1 MADHMIDDELRVE
14 IDGLGS
20 IKVPNHAYWGAS
32 TQRAKENF
40 EVSGKT
46 IGHVRCLVW
55 ALGAL
60 KKAAAQANAY
70 HGLIDDNVA
79 HAIEQACNEV
89 MHGTFDEHFVVD
101 VIQGGA
107 GTSTNMNANEVI
119 ATRATEILRVQHPQA
134 SAISALDEVNRSQ
147 STNDVYPTAVKL
159 AVITELFSLQAEY
172 RRLAEA
178 FQDKATEFSSV
189 LKVGRTQL
197 QDAVPMTLG
206 QEFSAFATTLSHEAS
221 AIDAVIP
228 ALLQTNLGGTAIG
241 TGITSSQAYREA
253 VIRSLNEL
261 TGLQFYA
268 ATDPIQATSD
278 AGPFL
283 AASAALR
290 QTAVK
295 LSKIANDLRLLSSGP
310 QAGLA
315 EISLP
320 AVQPGSSIMPGKVN
334 PVIPEMVNQVAFKVI
349 GIDTTV
355 TMAAEAGQLQLNAF
369 EPIMT
374 DGLLEAIHL
383 LRNACSTLRT
393 RCITGITANT
403 AVLEQ
408 RMAESA
414 TIITGLTPAIGY
426 MAAAELASQALQHGG
441 DIVNHAVQRGLLTYQ
456 QAKELLSVESLTG
469 NLQPD

>member
-1 MADHMIDDELRVE
+1 MTDHKIDDELRVE
-14 IDGLGS
+14 TDGLGS

-40 EVSGKT
+40 SVSGKT
-46 IGHVRCLVW
+46 IGHLRTLVW
-55 ALGAL
+55 AFGTL
-60 KKAAAQANAY
+60 KKAAAQANAR
-70 HGLIDDNVA
+70 HGLIPDNVA
-79 HAIEQACNEV
+79 QAIEQACEEV
-89 MHGTFDEHFVVD
+89 MQGTFDTHFVVD

-119 ATRATEILRVQHPQA
+119 ATRATEILQAQHPQA

-159 AVITELFSLQAEY
+159 AVITALFDLQAEY
-172 RRLAEA
+172 RRLAKT
-178 FQDKATEFSSV
+178 FQEKATEFSSI

-206 QEFSAFATTLSHEAS
+206 QEFSAFATTVSQEAS

-228 ALLQTNLGGTAIG
+228 GLLQTNLGGTAIG
-241 TGITSSQAYREA
+241 TGITSSQSYREA
-253 VIRSLNEL
+253 VIRSLNVL
-261 TGLQFYA
+261 TGLHFYA

-278 AGPFL
+278 PGPLL

-290 QTAVK
+290 HTAVK
-295 LSKIANDLRLLSSGP
+295 LSKISNDLRLLSSGP

-334 PVIPEMVNQVAFKVI
+334 PVIPEMVNQVAFKII

-369 EPIMT
+369 QPIMA
-374 DGLLEAIHL
+374 DGILEAIHL
-383 LRNACSTLRT
+383 LKEACSTLRT
-393 RCITGITANT
+393 RCVSGISANI
-403 AVLEQ
+403 ALLEQ
-408 RMAESA
+408 RVTGSA
-414 TIITGLTPAIGY
+414 TIITGLTPSIGY
-426 MAAAELASQALQHGG
+426 MAAANLAKEVLQHGG
-441 DIVNHAVQRGLLTYQ
+441 NIADKAVQAGLLTQQ
-456 QAKELLSVESLTG
+456 QAEELLSMEALTG
-469 NLQPD
+469 SLQHR

>member
-1 MADHMIDDELRVE
+1 MVMADHMIDDELRVE

-172 RRLAEA
+172 RRLA
-178 FQDKATEFSSV
+178 
-189 LKVGRTQL
+189 
-197 QDAVPMTLG
+197 
-206 QEFSAFATTLSHEAS
+206 
-221 AIDAVIP
+221 
-228 ALLQTNLGGTAIG
+228 
-241 TGITSSQAYREA
+241 
-253 VIRSLNEL
+253 
-261 TGLQFYA
+261 
-268 ATDPIQATSD
+268 
-278 AGPFL
+278 
-283 AASAALR
+283 
-290 QTAVK
+290 
-295 LSKIANDLRLLSSGP
+295 
-310 QAGLA
+310 
-315 EISLP
+315 
-320 AVQPGSSIMPGKVN
+320 
-334 PVIPEMVNQVAFKVI
+334 
-349 GIDTTV
+349 
-355 TMAAEAGQLQLNAF
+355 
-369 EPIMT
+369 
-374 DGLLEAIHL
+374 
-383 LRNACSTLRT
+383 
-393 RCITGITANT
+393 
-403 AVLEQ
+403 
-408 RMAESA
+408 
-414 TIITGLTPAIGY
+414 
-426 MAAAELASQALQHGG
+426 
-441 DIVNHAVQRGLLTYQ
+441 
-456 QAKELLSVESLTG
+456 
-469 NLQPD
+469 